1 MKQTAVI
8 LVMVA
13 VLAATGGYFVAM
25 KFAPEMGAA
34 QEDTGLI
41 GQHRPE
47 FNHRDLNGK
56 MVSPA
61 NFEGKVLLVNFW
73 ATWCAPCVEEMPML
87 SELQEGKSGGDLQ
100 VIGIA
105 IDDPA
110 RAAGFARDM
119 GLSYPVLLGEAD
131 VVITGKRYGND
142 SGMLPFSVLI
152 DKQGVVRWTHLGA
165 LDFEDLGREIKNLTG
180 AAGP

>member
-8 LVMVA
+8 LVMA
-13 VLAATGGYFVAM
+13 AMLAGVGGYFAAM
-25 KFAPEMGAA
+25 KFAPEVGATQQDLA
-34 QEDTGLI
+34 LV
-41 GQHRPE
+41 GQLRPD
-47 FNHRDLNGK
+47 FKHRDLDGK

-87 SELQEGKSGGDLQ
+87 SKLQQKGADSDLQ

-110 RAAGFARDM
+110 RAADFARDM
-119 GLSYPVLLGEAD
+119 ALAYPVLLGEAD
-131 VVITGKRYGND
+131 VVITGKRYGNN

-152 DKQGVVRWTHLGA
+152 DRQGVVRWTQLGA
-165 LDFEDLGREIKNLTG
+165 LDFEVLRREINKLTG
-180 AAGP
+180 QAGP